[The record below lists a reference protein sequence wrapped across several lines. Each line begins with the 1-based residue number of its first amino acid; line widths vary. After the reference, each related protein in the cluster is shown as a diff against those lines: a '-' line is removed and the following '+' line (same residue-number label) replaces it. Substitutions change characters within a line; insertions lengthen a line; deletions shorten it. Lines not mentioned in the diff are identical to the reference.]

1 MTVDLPLLLGI
12 IAATLLLAAVAVRL
26 STRLGLPSLVVYVAI
41 GLLLGEAGLG
51 IEFDDTDLT
60 QLLGLT
66 ALVVILAEG
75 GLSTRWSVVRPGLK
89 LALAL
94 STVAVAVSIAVA
106 GAALHVLLGLDWQ
119 TALLWGAVL
128 SSTDA
133 AAVFSVLRG
142 VKVTPRLA
150 GTLEMESG
158 LNDAPAY
165 IAVILLAT
173 EGISWLTPLLAVYQ
187 LLAGA
192 VLGVAIGL
200 LGVIGLRRA
209 ALPAVG
215 LYPIATF
222 AVCLLAFAVPQ
233 ALNLSGLLGAYLA
246 GVVLGNS
253 HLPHRMASLSFA
265 EGLGWLAQIGLFV
278 LLGLYVS
285 PSRLPEAILPALV
298 VGAVLLLL
306 ARPISVAVTATP
318 FRLPVRDQVF
328 LSWAGLRGAVPI
340 VLALVAFSAGAPQGQ
355 LLVDVVFV
363 LVVLLT
369 LIQGGTLAM
378 LARRLGLADELP
390 TGDLSVDAAPV
401 AGIGGEVLD
410 LKIPAGSRLHG
421 VYIPE
426 LRLPVGAQV
435 SMLVRDGAVVIPDRQ
450 TILRAGDELVIIVA
464 PGTRSSAE
472 RRLKAVHRAGRLA
485 QWRGESGR

>member
-1 MTVDLPLLLGI
+1 MTANLPLLLGI
-12 IAATLLLAAVAVRL
+12 AAATLLLAALAVRL
-26 STRLGLPSLVVYVAI
+26 SSRVGLPSLLVYLAI
-41 GLLLGEAGLG
+41 GLLLGESGLG
-51 IEFDDTDLT
+51 IDFDDTDLT
-60 QLLGLT
+60 QVLGLT

-75 GLSTRWSVVRPGLK
+75 GLSTRWSVVRRGLN

-106 GAALHVLLGLDWQ
+106 GAALHVLLGLEWQ

-150 GTLEMESG
+150 GTVEMESG

-165 IAVILLAT
+165 IAVVLLAS
-173 EGISWLTPLLAVYQ
+173 EGISWLTPLIALYQ
-187 LLAGA
+187 LLGGA
-192 VLGVAIGL
+192 ILGVAIGW

-233 ALNLSGLLGAYLA
+233 ALSLSGLLGAYLA

-285 PSRLPEAILPALV
+285 PSRLPGAVLPAIV

-306 ARPISVAVTATP
+306 ARPLSVAITATP
-318 FRLPVRDQVF
+318 FRVPVREQLF

-340 VLALVAFSAGAPQGQ
+340 VLALVAFSAGAPDGQ
-355 LLVDVVFV
+355 RLVDVVFV

-369 LIQGGTLAM
+369 LIQGSTLAA
-378 LARRLGLADELP
+378 LARRLRLAEELP
-390 TGDLSVDAAPV
+390 TGDLAMDTAPV
-401 AGIGGEVLD
+401 ARIGGEVLN
-410 LKIPAGSRLHG
+410 LQIPVGSRLQG

-435 SMLVRDGAVVIPDRQ
+435 SMLVRDGTVLIPDQQ
-450 TILRAGDELVIIVA
+450 TRLQAGDELVIIVA
-464 PGTRSSAE
+464 PGARTTSE
-472 RRLKAVHRAGRLA
+472 RRLRAVHRAGRLA
-485 QWRGESGR
+485 RWHGETGR

>member
-1 MTVDLPLLLGI
+1 MTVNLPLLLGI
-12 IAATLLLAAVAVRL
+12 VAATLLLAALAVRV
-26 STRLGLPSLVVYVAI
+26 STRVGLPSLVVYLAI
-41 GLLLGEAGLG
+41 GLLLGEGGLG
-51 IEFDDTDLT
+51 IRFDNTDLT
-60 QLLGLT
+60 QVLGLS

-75 GLSTRWSVVRPGLK
+75 GLSTRWSVVRPGLN

-94 STVAVAVSIAVA
+94 STLAVALSIAVA
-106 GAALHVLLGLDWQ
+106 GAALHVLLSLDWQ

-173 EGISWLTPLLAVYQ
+173 QGISWLTPLLAIYQ
-187 LLAGA
+187 LLGGA
-192 VLGVAIGL
+192 ILGVALGL

-222 AVCLLAFAVPQ
+222 AVCLLAFAIPQ

-253 HLPHRMASLSFA
+253 HLPHRAASLSFA

-285 PSRLPEAILPALV
+285 PSRLPDAVVPAII

-306 ARPISVAVTATP
+306 ARPLSVVVTATP
-318 FRLPVRDQVF
+318 FRVPVREQIF

-340 VLALVAFSAGAPQGQ
+340 VLALVGFSAGAPNGQ

-369 LIQGGTLAM
+369 LIQGSTLAL

-390 TGDLSVDAAPV
+390 TGDLSVDAAPIS
-401 AGIGGEVLD
+401 ASGGEVLD
-410 LKIPAGSRLHG
+410 LQIPTGSRLQG

-435 SMLVRDGAVVIPDRQ
+435 SMVFRDGEALIPHAGTRLQ
-450 TILRAGDELVIIVA
+450 AGDELVIIA
-464 PGTRSSAE
+464 ARGTRAAAE
-472 RRLKAVHRAGRLA
+472 RRLRAVHRAGRLA
-485 QWRGESGR
+485 RWLGETGR